1 VTDCRPVAVL
11 LGLGSAITYGTA
23 DFIGGLVTRRN
34 PVARVVLISKLA
46 GLLLYLAAFPLLIGA
61 ELTALVWGWGLAAGL
76 AGSVGIG
83 FLYRGLARGRM
94 SVVAPI
100 TAVVSAVMP
109 VAFGLAIGERP
120 TPVQL
125 VGVAVAILAVAL
137 VSAAPDPAAAEDP
150 RVTLRERL
158 NRSGVPDALASG
170 VGIGAFLILITRAGD
185 DSGSWPLVAARVGEI
200 AVMAAIVALSRTGIS
215 PDPGTGKAVVTAGAL
230 DAAAN
235 LLYLI
240 GTRLGLI
247 SVVAVLTSLY
257 PAATVLLARVF
268 LRDRL
273 SRGQLVGLGLALAG
287 VIMLTAG

>member
-1 VTDCRPVAVL
+1 VAVL

-34 PVARVVLISKLA
+34 PVARVVLISKTG

-61 ELTALVWGWGLAAGL
+61 ELTARVWGWGLAAGL

-109 VAFGLAIGERP
+109 IAFGLAIGERP
-120 TPVQL
+120 TSVQL
-125 VGVAVAILAVAL
+125 VGVAVAMLAVAL
-137 VSAAPDPAAAEDP
+137 VSAPPGPATSEGHRGAPS
-150 RVTLRERL
+150 ERL
-158 NRSGVPDALASG
+158 NRAGVPDALASG

-200 AVMAAIVALSRTGIS
+200 AVMAAIVALTRAGIR

-268 LRDRL
+268 LRDLL
-273 SRGQLVGLGLALAG
+273 SRGQLLGLGLALAG
-287 VIMLTAG
+287 AIMLTGG

>member
-1 VTDCRPVAVL
+1 VADCRPVAVL

-34 PVARVVLISKLA
+34 PVARVVLISKTA
-46 GLLLYLAAFPLLIGA
+46 GLLLYLAAFPFLIGA
-61 ELTALVWGWGLAAGL
+61 ELTAEVWGWGLAAGL

-109 VAFGLAIGERP
+109 VLFGLAIGERP
-120 TPVQL
+120 TAVQL
-125 VGVAVAILAVAL
+125 TGVAVAILAVSL
-137 VSAAPDPAAAEDP
+137 VSTAPDPTDVSEGRAP
-150 RVTLRERL
+150 LRDRL
-158 NRSGVPDALASG
+158 RRSGVPDALASG

-185 DSGSWPLVAARVGEI
+185 ESGSWPLVAARVGEI
-200 AVMAAIVALSRTGIS
+200 VVMAGIVAIARNGIR
-215 PDPGTGKAVVTAGAL
+215 PDPGTGKGIVTAGAL

-235 LLYLI
+235 LLYLV
-240 GTRLGLI
+240 GTRVGLI

-273 SRGQLVGLGLALAG
+273 SRAQVAGLVLALVG
-287 VIMLTAG
+287 VIMLTVG

>member
-1 VTDCRPVAVL
+1 V
-11 LGLGSAITYGTA
+11 
-23 DFIGGLVTRRN
+23 
-34 PVARVVLISKLA
+34 
-46 GLLLYLAAFPLLIGA
+46 
-61 ELTALVWGWGLAAGL
+61 
-76 AGSVGIG
+76 
-83 FLYRGLARGRM
+83 
-94 SVVAPI
+94 
-100 TAVVSAVMP
+100 
-109 VAFGLAIGERP
+109 FGLAIGERP
-120 TPVQL
+120 TSVQL
-125 VGVAVAILAVAL
+125 IGVAVAILAVAL
-137 VSAAPDPAAAEDP
+137 VSAAPDPAAGEP
-150 RVTLRERL
+150 RVSVRERL
-158 NRSGVPDALASG
+158 TRSGVPDALASG
-170 VGIGAFLILITRAGD
+170 IGIGFFLILITRAGE

-200 AVMAAIVALSRTGIS
+200 AVMAAIVALTRAGIR

-273 SRGQLVGLGLALAG
+273 SRGQVAGLGLALAG

>member
-1 VTDCRPVAVL
+1 MADCRPVAVL

-34 PVARVVLISKLA
+34 PVARVVLISKTG
-46 GLLLYLAAFPLLIGA
+46 GLLLYLAAFPILLGA
-61 ELTALVWGWGLAAGL
+61 ELTVRVWGWGLAAGL

-109 VAFGLAIGERP
+109 AVFGLAIGERP
-120 TPVQL
+120 TAVQL
-125 VGVAVAILAVAL
+125 MGVTVAILAVAL
-137 VSAAPDPAAAEDP
+137 VSAAPDPATSEGS
-150 RVTLRERL
+150 RVPLREQL

-170 VGIGAFLILITRAGD
+170 VGIGAFLILITRAGE

-200 AVMAAIVALSRTGIS
+200 AVMAAIVALTRTGIR